1 MSILPS
7 SNSAGLALSFTESP
21 LFISPLTSDD
31 STTASINMSY
41 DGVLHVPSPLSP
53 GLWTQTPASLRGGFR
68 FLTIISTTQDAV
80 SISNITCSISFMP
93 HVEDLRAYT
102 GYFYAIDPVFHDKNF
117 LTKVSTTTPDRGERS
132 YNFIFGAA
140 LVRRCLHSPD

>member
-1 MSILPS
+1 
-7 SNSAGLALSFTESP
+7 
-21 LFISPLTSDD
+21 
-31 STTASINMSY
+31 
-41 DGVLHVPSPLSP
+41 
-53 GLWTQTPASLRGGFR
+53 
-68 FLTIISTTQDAV
+68 
-80 SISNITCSISFMP
+80 MP

-140 LVRRCLHSPD
+140 LVCRCLHSPD